1 MADDEALLLALRAPR
16 VGDTDVRRL
25 SQVPHGLRYRADVQL
40 EAASDADVTEDAAAM
55 VEKEEE
61 NALRR
66 TAVVIR
72 LEPGDERSSTA
83 NGALGTRFAQGHLM
97 AGRGQ
102 RDVNTLK
109 AELELEGEAGTAELL
124 IGIWPRNARI
134 SSTSL
139 PIASAPRE
147 NYPGA
152 NKVPRENSG
161 DGNAG
166 PRRSDVA
173 VMAEQA

>member
-1 MADDEALLLALRAPR
+1 M
-16 VGDTDVRRL
+16 
-25 SQVPHGLRYRADVQL
+25 
-40 EAASDADVTEDAAAM
+40 TEDAAAM

-83 NGALGTRFAQGHLM
+83 NGALGTRFAQGDLM

-102 RDVNTLK
+102 RDVNALK

-124 IGIWPRNARI
+124 IGMLAQEREDLI
-134 SSTSL
+134 S
-139 PIASAPRE
+139 
-147 NYPGA
+147 
-152 NKVPRENSG
+152 KVPRGNFG